1 MILHEILTVVIPCKN
16 EKENIKNLLSCLNKQ
31 ENSKNLRV
39 IVADNSDDNET
50 IYHINSEK
58 NKNIDILVIE
68 GGYPG
73 KGRYNGALLCNTEYI
88 LFLDSD
94 MIIKE
99 NNFIINL
106 LNEIIK
112 TNADLLT
119 SKVRT
124 IDNRFN
130 YVYKFFDVIQKL
142 HFITGPFALGGIMLF
157 RKSSYDKLGGFNP
170 NDLFAED
177 YNLSKKVKSNKFYVS
192 SSIIYTSSRR
202 IEKKGV
208 GFMLWMMIYSFFNR
222 NNRKFFEQHHNYW
235 L

>member
-1 MILHEILTVVIPCKN
+1 MILSEILTVVIPCKN
-16 EKENIKNLLSCLNKQ
+16 EKENIQNILSCLNKQ
-31 ENSKNLRV
+31 ENSQNLKV
-39 IVADNSDDNET
+39 IVADNSDDNVT
-50 IYHINSEK
+50 IDYINSERG
-58 NKNIDILVIE
+58 KNIDISVID
-68 GGYPG
+68 GGYPS
-73 KGRYNGALLCNTEYI
+73 KGRYNGALLCQTKYV

-94 MIIKE
+94 MHIKE
-99 NNFIINL
+99 TNFISNL

-112 TNADLLT
+112 KDIDLLT

-124 IDNRFN
+124 VDSKFN

-157 RKSSYDKLGGFNP
+157 KKSSYDKLGGFNP

-192 SSIIYTSSRR
+192 PSIIYTSSRR

-208 GFMLWMMIYSFFNR
+208 SFMLWMMIYSFFNR